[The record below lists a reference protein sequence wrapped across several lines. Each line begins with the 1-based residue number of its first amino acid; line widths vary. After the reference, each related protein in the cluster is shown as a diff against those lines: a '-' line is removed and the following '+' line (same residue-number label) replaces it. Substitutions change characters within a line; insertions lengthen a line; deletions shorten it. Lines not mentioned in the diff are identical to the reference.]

1 MFALFEGFSRL
12 KLNKSRRNTIDE
24 FINKLERDHLDMEL
38 SYGKLFQ
45 ELGYTFLTNI
55 PQESFDDADDGEYKD
70 FNDRVTTGLDDT
82 VMPNKADVNESQMD
96 KIKYTLDD
104 LRSRINEMRKKFRQF
119 LAKSKKAHKS
129 SGGGGGRGAS
139 AAAEANRSAD
149 LSQDIETDEV
159 DDDDDDDETGGMDEE
174 DEDLFKL
181 CVYVVE
187 QKKIVTF
194 KIHKRCRVRELK
206 QILLEKVADPA
217 RVRSIDELKLTFNSV
232 ELANDAYTISDYSV
246 GDKATV
252 TLEFRV
258 FEDDDDDDVAG
269 GDEE

>member
-1 MFALFEGFSRL
+1 
-12 KLNKSRRNTIDE
+12 
-24 FINKLERDHLDMEL
+24 MEL

-55 PQESFDDADDGEYKD
+55 PLESLDDADDGEYKD
-70 FNDRVTTGLDDT
+70 FNDRVTSGLDDT
-82 VMPNKADVNESQMD
+82 VLPNKADVNESQMD

-119 LAKSKKAHKS
+119 LAKSKKANKS
-129 SGGGGGRGAS
+129 SGGGGGGGGAG
-139 AAAEANRSAD
+139 NRSAD
-149 LSQDIETDEV
+149 LSEDLETDEA
-159 DDDDDDDETGGMDEE
+159 DEEEDDEAGDE

-181 CVYVVE
+181 CVYVMD

-217 RVRSIDELKLTFNSV
+217 RITSLDELKLTYNNV
-232 ELANDAYTISDYSV
+232 ELINDAYTISDYGV
-246 GDKATV
+246 GDKSTV
-252 TLEFRV
+252 TLAFTAAENQ
-258 FEDDDDDDVAG
+258 EDE
-269 GDEE
+269 DED

>member
-1 MFALFEGFSRL
+1 M
-12 KLNKSRRNTIDE
+12 
-24 FINKLERDHLDMEL
+24 

-55 PQESFDDADDGEYKD
+55 PQESFDDGDDGEYKD
-70 FNDRVTTGLDDT
+70 FHDRVTTGLDDT
-82 VMPNKADVNESQMD
+82 VMPNKSEVNESQMD

-119 LAKSKKAHKS
+119 LAKSKKS
-129 SGGGGGRGAS
+129 SSS
-139 AAAEANRSAD
+139 AAAAAAAAKSGGANRSAD
-149 LSQDIETDEV
+149 LSQDFDETDADEDDEDEAGGV
-159 DDDDDDDETGGMDEE
+159 DDE

-217 RVRSIDELKLTFNSV
+217 RVTSIDELKLTYNNV
-232 ELANDAYTISDYSV
+232 ELVNDAYTISDYSV

-258 FEDDDDDDVAG
+258 FDDEQDV
-269 GDEE
+269 E